1 MLKRPFNLPDLLYF
15 DSMNFKLLK
24 SGGFIDIDWH
34 SFLLGSEEWNF
45 LPEVAIRAAVM
56 FLLILFS
63 LRILGKRS
71 VTQLSVFELGVII
84 GLGSAAGDPM
94 FYKDVG
100 LLPGMLVFI
109 VVISLYRVVTYLIN
123 HSQQIEKALEG
134 EPVYLVED
142 GKFNC
147 KNFEEESIA
156 HEEFFAQLRQNH
168 ITHLGQVELAII
180 ETNGSISLY
189 FYDDKEVKYGLPILP
204 HLCTNK
210 LTQLPANGI
219 FACTYC
225 GHIEEVKLALPELSC
240 TECSKTEW
248 IHAINKRRI
257 S

>member
-1 MLKRPFNLPDLLYF
+1 
-15 DSMNFKLLK
+15 MNFILLK
-24 SGGFIDIDWH
+24 SNAFIDIDWH

-45 LPEVAIRAAVM
+45 LPEVAIRAGVM

-71 VTQLSVFELGVII
+71 VTQLSVFELGVFI

-100 LLPGMLVFI
+100 LLPGMLVFV
-109 VVISLYRVVTYLIN
+109 VVISLYRLVTYLIN
-123 HSQQIEKALEG
+123 HSQKIEKALEG

-147 KNFEEESIA
+147 KNFEGESIA
-156 HEEFFAQLRQNH
+156 QEEFFAQLRQNH

-204 HLCTNK
+204 HLCSDK
-210 LTQLPANGI
+210 LKSLPAKGI
-219 FACTYC
+219 YACTYC
-225 GHIEEVKLALPELSC
+225 GNIAEIKASQQELAC
-240 TECSKTEW
+240 DDCSKTEW
-248 IHAINKRRI
+248 VHAIDKRRI
-257 S
+257 A